1 MARDVGMSRTRFTA
15 EWMPPRERL
24 GTLNIERATAD
35 ELHRLLSDVQDQ
47 LNELVADDRLTLA
60 KDAEQH
66 GTARNAV
73 NVVLEHLDAARQVLS
88 VLETSD

>member
-1 MARDVGMSRTRFTA
+1 
-15 EWMPPRERL
+15 L
-24 GTLNIERATAD
+24 
-35 ELHRLLSDVQDQ
+35 DVQDQ

-66 GTARNAV
+66 GTVRNAV

>member
-1 MARDVGMSRTRFTA
+1 M
-15 EWMPPRERL
+15 
-24 GTLNIERATAD
+24 NIERATTD
-35 ELHRLLSDVQDQ
+35 DLHRLLGDVQDQ
-47 LNELVADDRLTLA
+47 LNELVADERLTLA

-88 VLETSD
+88 VLETRD

>member
-1 MARDVGMSRTRFTA
+1 MVRDMGISGTGFTA
-15 EWMPPRERL
+15 EWMSQGERL
-24 GTLNIERATAD
+24 GTLNIERATAG
-35 ELHRLLSDVQDQ
+35 ELHRLLLDVQDQ

-60 KDAEQH
+60 EDAEQH

>member
-1 MARDVGMSRTRFTA
+1 MDDPS
-15 EWMPPRERL
+15 ERS

-35 ELHRLLSDVQDQ
+35 DLHRLLVDIQDQ
-47 LNELVADDRLTLA
+47 LNELMADERLTLA

>member
-1 MARDVGMSRTRFTA
+1 M
-15 EWMPPRERL
+15 
-24 GTLNIERATAD
+24 NIERATAD
-35 ELHRLLSDVQDQ
+35 DLHRLLVDIQDQ
-47 LNELVADDRLTLA
+47 LNELMADERLTLA

-88 VLETSD
+88 ALETID